1 MSPIT
6 ICLWSLNIHLHHS
19 LWNTWTVMA
28 LYYGPLLTLSD
39 VLFSLCFC
47 RYVGCFCHYVVCF
60 CRYVGCFCCY
70 LGCFCCDVGCI
81 MTITL
86 LYWRHL
92 SQVAKIDQFKKIQIT
107 YMYMVWC
114 LISLI
119 KMTLFIRLKTVYL
132 FIPRDRRSG
141 AYCFCPV
148 CHSVILFK
156 TLTLLITSEQ

>member
-1 MSPIT
+1 MYDITLFNKHIIQKHCLLNVIIYNNIGLLLSPIT
-6 ICLWSLNIHLHHS
+6 ICLSSLNIHLHHS

-28 LYYGPLLTLSD
+28 LYYGALLTLSD

-86 LYWRHL
+86 LY
-92 SQVAKIDQFKKIQIT
+92 
-107 YMYMVWC
+107 
-114 LISLI
+114 
-119 KMTLFIRLKTVYL
+119 
-132 FIPRDRRSG
+132 
-141 AYCFCPV
+141 
-148 CHSVILFK
+148 
-156 TLTLLITSEQ
+156 